1 MLKKVLI
8 VVMVLAA
15 LFLISSSLLAQNNE
29 MSKER
34 IIAVATEAF
43 RAEGYKIEDTNIIYD
58 EDGKLWSERIGKITS
73 EDKSPNFGVLKKGF
87 LKNYRTVYFDFKDP
101 LPDVWVFIDKDSGEV
116 LTVYKEEL
124 VAVEKEE

>member
-1 MLKKVLI
+1 MLRKVFTVTI
-8 VVMVLAA
+8 ALAA
-15 LFLISSSLLAQNNE
+15 LFLISSSLLAQNDE
-29 MSKER
+29 ISKEQ

-43 RAEGYKIEDTNIIYD
+43 MAEGYKLEDTDIIYD

-73 EDKSPNFGVLKKGF
+73 EDTSPNFGVLKKGF

-124 VAVEKEE
+124 LQQ